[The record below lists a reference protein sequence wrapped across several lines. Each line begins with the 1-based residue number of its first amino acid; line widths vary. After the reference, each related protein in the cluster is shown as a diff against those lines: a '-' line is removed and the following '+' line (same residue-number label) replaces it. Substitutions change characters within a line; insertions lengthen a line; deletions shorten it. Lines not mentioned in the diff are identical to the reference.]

1 MKISKNVWEAVNF
14 KEIDNTKCLIGYLT
28 DTTNATNWKR
38 RKISNY

>member
-1 MKISKNVWEAVNF
+1 MKIFKNVWEAVNF